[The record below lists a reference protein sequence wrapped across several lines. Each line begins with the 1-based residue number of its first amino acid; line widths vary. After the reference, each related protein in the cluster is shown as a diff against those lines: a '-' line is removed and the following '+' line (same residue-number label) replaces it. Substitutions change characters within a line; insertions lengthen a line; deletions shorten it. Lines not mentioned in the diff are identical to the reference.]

1 MGKFSIIAAAVLLS
15 AASALA
21 QTGVTDG
28 KFKRA
33 DSNATGSVKLDMVS
47 VTANRS
53 ETDVAKYA
61 GQVSVLNQNDLVKSP
76 SVIDAIGSVPGVM
89 LGNDHGRQSAST
101 TTSAALVI
109 KVKRASSSNKT
120 VSSARL
126 RFFLIKFQPFAW
138 ITTC

>member
-21 QTGVTDG
+21 QMSSSDS

-33 DSNATGSVKLDMVS
+33 DSNVTGSVKLDMVS

-89 LGNDHGRQSAST
+89 LGNDHGRLQHP
-101 TTSAALVI
+101 
-109 KVKRASSSNKT
+109 
-120 VSSARL
+120 RL
-126 RFFLIKFQPFAW
+126 WLSK
-138 ITTC
+138 

>member
-21 QTGVTDG
+21 QTGGADG

-33 DSNATGSVKLDMVS
+33 DSNATGSVKLDMVF

-53 ETDVAKYA
+53 EADVAKYA

-76 SVIDAIGSVPGVM
+76 PVIDAIGSVPGVM
-89 LGNDHGRQSAST
+89 LGNDHGR
-101 TTSAALVI
+101 L
-109 KVKRASSSNKT
+109 
-120 VSSARL
+120 
-126 RFFLIKFQPFAW
+126 
-138 ITTC
+138 

>member
-21 QTGVTDG
+21 QMSSSDS

-33 DSNATGSVKLDMVS
+33 DSNVTESVKLDMVS
-47 VTANRS
+47 VAANRS

-89 LGNDHGRQSAST
+89 LDNDHGRQSAST
-101 TTSAALVI
+101 TTSAVLAT
-109 KVKRASSSNKT
+109 KAKRASSSNKT
-120 VSSARL
+120 ASSARL
-126 RFFLIKFQPFAW
+126 RFF
-138 ITTC
+138 

>member
-21 QTGVTDG
+21 QTGGVDS

-33 DSNATGSVKLDMVS
+33 DSNATGSVKLDMVF

-53 ETDVAKYA
+53 EVDVAKYA

-89 LGNDHGRQSAST
+89 LGNDHGR
-101 TTSAALVI
+101 L
-109 KVKRASSSNKT
+109 
-120 VSSARL
+120 
-126 RFFLIKFQPFAW
+126 
-138 ITTC
+138 

>member
-1 MGKFSIIAAAVLLS
+1 MGKFSIIAAAVLLG

-21 QTGVTDG
+21 QTGGVDS

-33 DSNATGSVKLDMVS
+33 DSNANGSVKLDMVF

-53 ETDVAKYA
+53 EADVAKYA

-89 LGNDHGRQSAST
+89 LGNDHGR
-101 TTSAALVI
+101 L
-109 KVKRASSSNKT
+109 
-120 VSSARL
+120 
-126 RFFLIKFQPFAW
+126 
-138 ITTC
+138 

>member
-21 QTGVTDG
+21 QTGGVDS

-33 DSNATGSVKLDMVS
+33 DSNATGSVKLDMVF

-53 ETDVAKYA
+53 EADVAKYA

-89 LGNDHGRQSAST
+89 LGNDHGRQSTST
-101 TTSAALVI
+101 IISADSATKAKL
-109 KVKRASSSNKT
+109 ASS
-120 VSSARL
+120 
-126 RFFLIKFQPFAW
+126 
-138 ITTC
+138 